1 MGGFVEIKLD
11 AAALNQFLRS
21 LFPERGTEGMPHVD
35 MMSPGATQLTL
46 TPHAGHLRPG
56 GIVSGPTLM
65 TLSDTAAYVL
75 ILGHI
80 GEQPMAVTSSL
91 SQHFLRPCP
100 FAPVIAR
107 ASFIKLGRR
116 QAIVDVRIFSSVDDA
131 LVGQALVT
139 YALPKSAPSVPQ

>member
-1 MGGFVEIKLD
+1 MRGFVEIKLD

-21 LFPERGTEGMPHVD
+21 LFPERGTDGMPHVD
-35 MMSPGATQLTL
+35 TMTPGAAQLTL
-46 TPHAGHLRPG
+46 TPNDGHLRPG

-65 TLSDTAAYVL
+65 TLADTAAYVL

-80 GEQPMAVTSSL
+80 GAQPMAVTSSL

-100 FAPVIAR
+100 YAPVIAR

-116 QAIVDVRIFSSVDDA
+116 QAIVDVRIYSAIDDE

-139 YALPKSAPSVPQ
+139 YALPKSG